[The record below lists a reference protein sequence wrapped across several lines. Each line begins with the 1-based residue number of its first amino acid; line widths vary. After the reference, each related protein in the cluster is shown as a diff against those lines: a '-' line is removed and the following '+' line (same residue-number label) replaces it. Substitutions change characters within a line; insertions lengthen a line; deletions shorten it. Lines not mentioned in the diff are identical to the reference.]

1 MVLFGQK
8 CLFSCK
14 NTCVRENLLFMDKE
28 VVLGQ
33 KGLCSGKV
41 VVFWQ
46 KRFYSGE
53 SDCIRIEVAVVGK
66 IGCNLA
72 K

>member
-1 MVLFGQK
+1 
-8 CLFSCK
+8 
-14 NTCVRENLLFMDKE
+14 MDKE
-28 VVLGQ
+28 VVLGL

-46 KRFYSGE
+46 KWFYSGE